1 MLPERLLLRFQD
13 RPQAVSVLSA
23 IGIPADAIPKEG
35 TLHENTG
42 ETAAFEGE
50 VVALTSAMSGYH
62 INLLWRGE
70 VPHALRPHVLPD
82 AFAARF
88 TNSALEQ
95 IEPILPKTGKF

>member
-1 MLPERLLLRFQD
+1 M
-13 RPQAVSVLSA
+13 LSA
-23 IGIPADAIPKEG
+23 IGIPEDAIPNDG
-35 TLHENTG
+35 TLHETTG

-62 INLLWRGE
+62 INLVWRGE

-88 TNSALEQ
+88 SDSAVGQ
-95 IEPILPKTGKF
+95 IEPIPPETGNF